1 MHEMYTV
8 KNSTAFVYFLKL
20 ASSCKKW
27 VKRLKQNPK
36 DEETLKKAKIEIE
49 CMEALGSVAFGAKEF
64 KELRKDNPDVP
75 YLSKSR

>member
-8 KNSTAFVYFLKL
+8 KNSTGFVYFLKL

-36 DEETLKKAKIEIE
+36 DAETLNKAKIDIE
-49 CMEALGSVAFGAKEF
+49 CLEALGILAFGANEF
-64 KELRKDNPDVP
+64 KELRKENSDVP
-75 YLSKSR
+75 NLY